1 MFASLRNKFS
11 NYWTCSL
18 RFDIEGNIIIEDF
31 ASLRFDNLVICFDV
45 YTIEACAKPEGVY
58 TTGAWAPSG
67 RVCTAEECT
76 APGGICHRARD
87 ASGRVCTAE
96 VCTAAWGV
104 CHKGPSCI
112 WTCLHY
118 RGVYYSWRC
127 LPQGLSCIWTCLHYR
142 GVYYSWRCLPQG
154 LSCIWTCLHYRGLWC
169 FWRCLHY
176 GGMSC
181 IWTKAVNRED
191 KRSRR
196 YRDQH
201 FAKFERSRRYQDRY
215 RC

>member
-96 VCTAAWGV
+96 VCDASG
-104 CHKGPSCI
+104 
-112 WTCLHY
+112 
-118 RGVYYSWRC
+118 GVYIMEAWAASEPKLWIEKTNDLVDIETNISRN
-127 LPQGLSCIWTCLHYR
+127 LKGLVAIKIATAVRKKSLAAVETAIWFFKTQPR
-142 GVYYSWRCLPQG
+142 
-154 LSCIWTCLHYRGLWC
+154 
-169 FWRCLHY
+169 
-176 GGMSC
+176 
-181 IWTKAVNRED
+181 REW
-191 KRSRR
+191 
-196 YRDQH
+196 
-201 FAKFERSRRYQDRY
+201 ELDR
-215 RC
+215 